1 MILLPL
7 RALKRKMHIYPP
19 LMPNI
24 RDWPIHKLY
33 EDRGGLI
40 NTVDQLT
47 LDHILEKHGERIGDL
62 MSRVCYLELIRLKET
77 PWKVDPPNEQQF
89 WKRVR
94 SEVTANEKHKP
105 DVRLQNNTEIL
116 RRIIHRYTT
125 EIAGNFKESTFLFA
139 RRILTL
145 FFKRLLNA
153 AAGKNYRKL
162 WRTKLELYER
172 IRLHGD
178 VNHVRNMFGHG
189 TVVMLP
195 THLSNLDS
203 VLIGYALDEVVGLP
217 AFSYGAGLNLYES
230 ELFAFYMTRLGAY
243 RVDRRKKNP
252 IYLDSLKF
260 MSQVMLEKGTNSLFF
275 PGGTRSR
282 SGEIEKEL
290 KYGLLNSLLAAQR
303 SIYQGGG
310 NQKIIVIPMIIGY
323 HCTLE
328 AQTLISSYLKATGEE
343 KYVASGRKNLSL
355 RNIISFAWK
364 FFARSSEIHLS
375 FGEPMDVL
383 GFKLDANARS
393 IDERNQEV
401 DIREFFSLY
410 GKIEANRQRESVYT
424 RKLADK
430 VVENYHRY
438 YVVLTSHLAA
448 FTAFHLLRKLHPT
461 MDLYAVLR
469 LPVEMLSIPL
479 PLFRNTFSLYLDK
492 LKEME
497 KAGTLKLQEELHT
510 LDIDTSIQH
519 GVKYLGSFHAIWP
532 LRFGQNDDI
541 IAKNPML
548 VYYYHNRLS
557 GYDLEDAILW
567 DQEKVIQAQDRLQ
580 QAED

>member
-1 MILLPL
+1 M
-7 RALKRKMHIYPP
+7 RIYPS
-19 LMPNI
+19 LIPNI

-33 EDRGGLI
+33 EDREGLVA
-40 NTVDQLT
+40 TVDKLT
-47 LDHILEKHGERIGDL
+47 LDHIIEKHGDRIGDL
-62 MSRVCYLELIRLKET
+62 ISRVCYLELIRLKET
-77 PWKVDPPNEQQF
+77 PWKVDPPNEAQF
-89 WKRVR
+89 WKKVR

-105 DVRLQNNTEIL
+105 DVRFQNNAEIL
-116 RRIIHRYTT
+116 RRIIHRYTE
-125 EIAGNFKESTFLFA
+125 EIAGDFKESTFQFA
-139 RRILTL
+139 RKFLTV

-162 WRTKLELYER
+162 FRTQLELYER
-172 IRLHGD
+172 IRIHGD
-178 VNHVRNMFGHG
+178 VHHVRNMFSHG
-189 TVVMLP
+189 TVVILP

-203 VLIGYALDEVVGLP
+203 VLIGYALDAVVGLP

-230 ELFAFYMTRLGAY
+230 ELFAFYMSRLGAY

-303 SIYQGGG
+303 SIYQTGS
-310 NQKIIVIPMIIGY
+310 NQKIIVIPLIIGY

-328 AQTLISSYLKATGEE
+328 AQSLISSYLKTTGEE
-343 KYVASGRKNLSL
+343 KYVASGRRNLKL
-355 RNIISFAWK
+355 RNLISFAWK
-364 FFARSSEIHLS
+364 FLARSSEIHLS

-383 GFKLDANARS
+383 GYKLDAEARS

-401 DIREFFSLY
+401 DIKEFFSLH

-430 VVENYHRY
+430 VVDNYHRF

-448 FTAFHLLRKLHPT
+448 FTAFELLRKLHPT
-461 MDLYAVLR
+461 MDLYALLR
-469 LPVEMLSIPL
+469 LPVEMLSIPMT
-479 PLFRNTFSLYLDK
+479 LFRNTFSLFLEE
-492 LKEME
+492 LKKREQ
-497 KAGTLKLQEELHT
+497 AGEIKLQQELHT
-510 LDIDTSIQH
+510 DDIDACIQH
-519 GVKYLGSFHAIWP
+519 GIKYLGSFHAIWP
-532 LRFGQNDDI
+532 LKFGQHDDI

-557 GYDLEDAILW
+557 GYHLEDAIQW
-567 DQEKVIQAQDRLQ
+567 DQEKVMMAQDRLQ
-580 QAED
+580 QAEE

>member
-1 MILLPL
+1 MSANPLKKKLP
-7 RALKRKMHIYPP
+7 IYPA

-33 EDRGGLI
+33 EDREGLI
-40 NTVDQLT
+40 DTVDQQT
-47 LDHILEKHGERIGDL
+47 LDHILEKHGDRIGDL
-62 MSRVCYLELIRLKET
+62 ISRVCYLELIRLKET

-105 DVRLQNNTEIL
+105 EIRQQNNVEL
-116 RRIIHRYTT
+116 LKRIIHRYTE

-139 RRILTL
+139 RKFLTL

-153 AAGKNYRKL
+153 AAGKKFRKL

-172 IRLHGD
+172 IRIHGNVD
-178 VNHVRNMFGHG
+178 QVRKMFSHG
-189 TVVMLP
+189 TVVILP

-230 ELFAFYMTRLGAY
+230 EIFAFYMTRLGAY

-252 IYLDSLKF
+252 IYLDSLKI

-303 SIYQGGG
+303 SIYQNGGE
-310 NQKIIVIPMIIGY
+310 QKIIVVPMIIGY

-328 AQTLISSYLKATGEE
+328 AQSLISGYLKTTGEE
-343 KYVASGRKNLSL
+343 KYVSSGRKSFSI
-355 RNIISFAWK
+355 RNILSFAWK
-364 FFARSSEIHLS
+364 FFSRASEIHLS

-383 GFKLDANARS
+383 GFKLDAEANS
-393 IDERNQEV
+393 IDERNQQV
-401 DIREFFSLY
+401 DIKEFFSLH

-448 FTAFHLLRKLHPT
+448 FTAFELLRKLHPT
-461 MDLYAVLR
+461 MDLYALLR
-469 LPVEMLSIPL
+469 LPVEMLSMPI
-479 PLFRNTFSLYLDK
+479 PLFRNTFNMFLQQLI
-492 LKEME
+492 EME
-497 KAGTLKLQEELHT
+497 KRGEIQLQEELHT
-510 LDIDTSIQH
+510 LTIDESIQH
-519 GVKYLGSFHAIWP
+519 GIKYLGSFHAVWP
-532 LRFGQNDDI
+532 LKFGQKDDI
-541 IAKNPML
+541 VARNPML
-548 VYYYHNRLS
+548 VYYYHNRLTGFHLEDS
-557 GYDLEDAILW
+557 IRWDLES
-567 DQEKVIQAQDRLQ
+567 VMQAQDRLQ
-580 QAED
+580 QAD

>member
-1 MILLPL
+1 M
-7 RALKRKMHIYPP
+7 RIYPP
-19 LMPNI
+19 LLPNI

-33 EDRGGLI
+33 EDRDGLI
-40 NTVDQLT
+40 ETVDQLT
-47 LDHILEKHGERIGDL
+47 LDHIIEKHGDRIGDL
-62 MSRVCYLELIRLKET
+62 ISRVCYLELIRLKET

-105 DVRLQNNTEIL
+105 EIRFQNNSEIL
-116 RRIIHRYTT
+116 KRIIHRYTT

-139 RRILTL
+139 RKFLTL

-153 AAGKNYRKL
+153 AAGKNYRRL
-162 WRTKLELYER
+162 FRTKLELYQR

-178 VNHVRNMFGHG
+178 IDHVRNMFKYG
-189 TVVMLP
+189 TVVILP

-203 VLIGYALDEVVGLP
+203 VLIGYALDAVVGLP

-252 IYLDSLKF
+252 IYLDSLKI

-303 SIYQGGG
+303 SIYQLGGD
-310 NQKIIVIPMIIGY
+310 QKIIVVPVIIGY

-328 AQTLISSYLKATGEE
+328 AQSLISSYLKATGEE
-343 KYVASGRKNLSL
+343 KYVSSGRKNLSL
-355 RNIISFAWK
+355 RNVLTFAWK
-364 FFARSSEIHLS
+364 FFARSNEIHLS

-383 GFKLDANARS
+383 GFKLDAEARS

-401 DIREFFSLY
+401 NIREFFSLH

-448 FTAFHLLRKLHPT
+448 FTAFELLIKLYPA
-461 MDLYAVLR
+461 MDLFAVLR

-479 PLFRNTFSLYLDK
+479 PLFRNTFSKFLDK

-497 KAGTLKLQEELHT
+497 KKGEIKLQEELHT
-510 LDIDTSIQH
+510 LDVNASIEH
-519 GVKYLGSFHAIWP
+519 GIKYLGSFHAIWP
-532 LRFGQNDDI
+532 LKFGHHDNI

-557 GYDLEDAILW
+557 GYGLEEAIHW
-567 DQEKVIQAQDRLQ
+567 DQDKVLQAQDRLQ
-580 QAED
+580 QTEE